1 MGVNAR
7 PVSRQFL
14 KAIFKGKINFV
25 CVCVCVCVWVG
36 GGGGVGGG
44 EAFIEIKC
52 KDKIQGNDKGSSF
65 KIYIHVNHSY

>member
-25 CVCVCVCVWVG
+25 CVCVCVCG
-36 GGGGVGGG
+36 EGGGG